1 MEKLLQLL
9 SILISIK
16 SEIVKNNQDYVYL
29 LQYLNKHNIKTEFFC
44 DENSIYNLY
53 GEYIGD
59 SSRKNEIDLMF
70 LGHLDVVPAGDLES
84 WSSNP
89 FEMIIRNNIVYGRGA
104 VDMKS
109 SIASFI
115 EALIGQINSQNRLQI
130 NIAIAITGD
139 EETTSYG
146 AQALLRYLYDKNKII
161 KQILIGEPTRDKIFG
176 DSIKNGRRGS
186 ANFDLIIYGTQGHA
200 AYPDNADNPVN
211 YGIKIANDLISFKL
225 DDGNEFFSPSHLEIT
240 SIDTHNLTRN
250 LIPSSISMKFNVRY
264 NSLQHLNSLEN
275 LLNKII
281 KNTTTK
287 HYKLKNISNSESF
300 FCECND
306 FSENVR
312 KIIEE
317 NCHCKTKYSTTGG
330 TSDGRFVYKIAPII
344 EFGPLNESAH
354 KVNEHISLKD
364 LKKLYDIYY
373 EIIESL

>member
-1 MEKLLQLL
+1 M
-9 SILISIK
+9 
-16 SEIVKNNQDYVYL
+16 YL

-146 AQALLRYLYDKNKII
+146 AQALLRYLYDKKMSQLFLLYIFLFFLSFYFPLFLKTFQYFII
-161 KQILIGEPTRDKIFG
+161 FYFFVL
-176 DSIKNGRRGS
+176 
-186 ANFDLIIYGTQGHA
+186 
-200 AYPDNADNPVN
+200 V
-211 YGIKIANDLISFKL
+211 FK
-225 DDGNEFFSPSHLEIT
+225 
-240 SIDTHNLTRN
+240 
-250 LIPSSISMKFNVRY
+250 
-264 NSLQHLNSLEN
+264 
-275 LLNKII
+275 
-281 KNTTTK
+281 
-287 HYKLKNISNSESF
+287 
-300 FCECND
+300 
-306 FSENVR
+306 
-312 KIIEE
+312 
-317 NCHCKTKYSTTGG
+317 
-330 TSDGRFVYKIAPII
+330 
-344 EFGPLNESAH
+344 
-354 KVNEHISLKD
+354 
-364 LKKLYDIYY
+364 
-373 EIIESL
+373 